1 MIAMPPISSQPQKK
15 RTHTRTLPPSAQ
27 VLIGRIGDVRNVL
40 KSLSPEDVTAL
51 DSALEERVRSPLW
64 RTTLPVALNTL
75 GSVFVCSY
83 NVEPAGLLVVERS
96 GIAARVRVL
105 AVPPDMR
112 RLRIASKM
120 LHAVEKA
127 VADRKLRWL
136 WMDVPSAN
144 AAAVRCALTAGYK
157 RYLPQYLHR
166 DGGGLLPIRA
176 DGVSL
181 ELLDEKSAATSIKK
195 AAEVEAELGDAWA
208 HELVVT
214 ELLPRIAAPAGKTW
228 LCYAGQHDVGIA
240 HLGGTRTHPTVWLW
254 LDQHAW
260 NTEAELSIFKTVLDT
275 LVRVPQH
282 IDLRF
287 GSGDHVRASA
297 ARFKALGFKP
307 VMEER
312 VVFAKRITPI
322 QAHLAPN
329 AL

>member
-1 MIAMPPISSQPQKK
+1 MIGMPQAPSKTPK
-15 RTHTRTLPPSAQ
+15 RRALPPSAQ
-27 VLIGRIGDVRNVL
+27 VLIGRIADVRDVL
-40 KSLSPEDVTAL
+40 KALAPEDVTVL
-51 DSALEERVRSPLW
+51 DSSLEERVRSPLW
-64 RTTLPVALNTL
+64 RTTLPIALNTL

-96 GIAARVRVL
+96 GMAARIRVL

-112 RLRIASKM
+112 RLHIASKM
-120 LHAVEKA
+120 LHEVEKA
-127 VADRKLRWL
+127 VADRKLHWL

-166 DGGGLLPIRA
+166 DGGGLLPLRA

-208 HELVVT
+208 HELIVG
-214 ELLPRIAAPAGKTW
+214 ELLPRIVTPAGKTW

-240 HLGGTRTHPTVWLW
+240 HLGGTRSHPSVWLW

-260 NTEAELSIFKTVLDT
+260 NTEAELSIFKAVLDT

-297 ARFKALGFKP
+297 AQFKALGFKP
-307 VMEER
+307 MMEQR
-312 VVFAKRITPI
+312 VVFAKKITPV
-322 QAHLAPN
+322 P
-329 AL
+329 